1 MQIFFTLDHFNNN
14 ISPQWSSK
22 SHQKCLIQF
31 SHKNYIHILKYFNSR
46 AQMGQTHAYKF
57 KCKFFG
63 YEKNDN
69 FFMADWNVV

>member
-14 ISPQWSSK
+14 ISPQWWQK
-22 SHQKCLIQF
+22 SPKMSRSIFTQKL
-31 SHKNYIHILKYFNSR
+31 YILKYFNSR
-46 AQMGQTHAYKF
+46 AQMGQNHAYKF

>member
-14 ISPQWSSK
+14 ISTQWWQK
-22 SHQKCLIQF
+22 SPKMSRSIFTQKL
-31 SHKNYIHILKYFNSR
+31 YILKYLNSR
-46 AQMGQTHAYKF
+46 AQTGQNYAYKF